1 MIGFGSWKYRTDW
14 PLNYLKT
21 VKEIKV
27 FGIIV
32 MDSYRSMIKKKWDFR
47 FKKFQDVVKSW
58 SSRVLESLSQ
68 RVEVLRMFALSRV
81 FDVASILQIRITMV
95 RKFESVIGKF
105 LWNSSGRLLR
115 VSLGEVKNSFEKGGL
130 GLTCI
135 WSMCQSLM
143 LSQLLRLL
151 KSGDSK
157 SVSHVGFWLG
167 EILGD
172 LVLGLDDGEHAG
184 ELPEYFD
191 HLADLV
197 VEAKSSDLL
206 NASSWRMLT
215 SKKIYLNYAE
225 TFPVPKVEKEAGVSY
240 QADGEDLQVQFF
252 LLLPGIL
259 FFCLSTTNCLLKRG
273 FSELE

>member
-95 RKFESVIGKF
+95 RKFESVIGKS

-130 GLTCI
+130 GLICI
-135 WSMCQSLM
+135 LSMFQSLM
-143 LSQLLRLL
+143 LSQL
-151 KSGDSK
+151 
-157 SVSHVGFWLG
+157 
-167 EILGD
+167 
-172 LVLGLDDGEHAG
+172 
-184 ELPEYFD
+184 
-191 HLADLV
+191 
-197 VEAKSSDLL
+197 
-206 NASSWRMLT
+206 
-215 SKKIYLNYAE
+215 
-225 TFPVPKVEKEAGVSY
+225 
-240 QADGEDLQVQFF
+240 
-252 LLLPGIL
+252 
-259 FFCLSTTNCLLKRG
+259 
-273 FSELE
+273 